1 MAKPEIGKIPCPCCG
16 EDASV
21 REQKNGRSYLL
32 CNSAICG
39 FQGFTRSSD
48 ADKSMRARM
57 KINTPQPA
65 AAPVPLNATAPATAP
80 AQIPPKKK
88 GFFDDLADL

>member
-32 CNSAICG
+32 CNSAVCG
-39 FQGFTRSSD
+39 FQGFTRSVD
-48 ADKSMRARM
+48 ADKAMRGRM
-57 KINTPQPA
+57 KTA
-65 AAPVPLNATAPATAP
+65 AAPAQPTPPAAPAPAP
-80 AQIPPKKK
+80 APAPQPPKRK
-88 GFFDDLADL
+88 GFFDDLASL

>member
-32 CNSAICG
+32 CNSAVCG
-39 FQGFTRSSD
+39 FQGFTRSAD
-48 ADKSMRARM
+48 ADKAMRGRM
-57 KINTPQPA
+57 KTAAPITPTPPA
-65 AAPVPLNATAPATAP
+65 APAPAPAP
-80 AQIPPKKK
+80 IPPKKK
-88 GFFDDLADL
+88 GFFDDLANI

>member
-39 FQGFTRSSD
+39 FQGFTRSAD
-48 ADKSMRARM
+48 ADKAMRSRM
-57 KINTPQPA
+57 KTNQEQP
-65 AAPVPLNATAPATAP
+65 PAPATDPIQPPAP
-80 AQIPPKKK
+80 QPPKRK
-88 GFFDDLADL
+88 GFFDDLANL

>member
-39 FQGFTRSSD
+39 FQGFTRSAD

-57 KINTPQPA
+57 KATAPTPPADPAPQPA
-65 AAPVPLNATAPATAP
+65 PPAAN
-80 AQIPPKKK
+80 PKKK
-88 GFFDDLADL
+88 GFFDDLAF